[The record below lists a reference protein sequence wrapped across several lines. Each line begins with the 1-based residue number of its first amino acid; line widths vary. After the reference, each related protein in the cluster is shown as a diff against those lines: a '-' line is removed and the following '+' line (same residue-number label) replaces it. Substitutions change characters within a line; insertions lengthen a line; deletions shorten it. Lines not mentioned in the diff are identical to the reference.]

1 MKALVLTEY
10 NRFEC
15 QDVPQ
20 PEIGPED
27 VLIEV
32 RACGICGSD
41 VHGMDG
47 SSGRRL
53 PPIIMGHEAAGTIHA
68 MGQMVTGWSLGD
80 RVTFDSTVWCGTCR
94 FCRRGDINLCDHRR
108 VLGVSCPEF
117 RRDGA
122 FAQFVAVPQHILC
135 RLPHDLSFEHAAM
148 AEPVSIAVHAVQR
161 VPIHLDDVAVVVG
174 TGMIGLLVV
183 QALRAA
189 GCGLLI
195 AVDVEPAKLDLAR
208 QLGADLTFSPGDGD
222 VVAQVIQQT
231 DGRGADLAIEAA
243 GFPATVATAI
253 GSVRKGGS
261 VGLVGNLTPAVELPL
276 QAVVTRE
283 LTLYGSC
290 ASRGEYAACLGMI
303 ARGAIQVEPLIS
315 AAVPL
320 AEAPVWFDR
329 LYRKETG
336 LMKVMLRP

>member
-20 PEIGPED
+20 PDIGPED

-47 SSGRRL
+47 SSGRRV

-68 MGQMVTGWSLGD
+68 MGQMVAGWSLGD

-94 FCRRGDINLCDHRR
+94 FCRRGEINLCDNRR

-135 RLPHDLSFEHAAM
+135 RLPDELSFEHAAM
-148 AEPVSIAVHAVQR
+148 AEPVSIAVHAVHR
-161 VPIHLDDVAVVVG
+161 IPIHLDDTAVVVG

-208 QLGADLTFSPGDGD
+208 QLGADLALSPGDGD
-222 VVAQVIQQT
+222 VVAQVIQRT
-231 DGRGADLAIEAA
+231 GGRGADLAIEAA

-315 AAVPL
+315 AVVPL
-320 AEAPVWFDR
+320 AEAPGWFDR
-329 LYRKETG
+329 LYRKEAG